1 MAYVPS
7 PTLFSF
13 VYLCFGPEPAG
24 VGAILT
30 GRGDRQGR
38 REPIDEWWDF
48 EPVEIKTCL

>member
-13 VYLCFGPEPAG
+13 VYLCFVPELAG

-30 GRGDRQGR
+30 TRDDRQGR
-38 REPIDEWWDF
+38 LEPIDPKFWRDF
-48 EPVEIKTCL
+48 